1 MRLTRYSARL
11 VAASRLAFSMV
22 VCALLLAVID
32 TADAASEKITVLN
45 SRILR
50 NGIPWVPKGVVI
62 VGLVAPAAQISG
74 AYADARKQFGA
85 AELKSVADYGAD
97 LIRFQVSQGGA
108 DPKSPIY
115 SAAYVQEVVRGVQL
129 ARSHGF
135 VVIVSIQSGKPSGGN
150 DPNGLPGD
158 STRRAWH
165 DLAPLFSSDDGIMFE
180 LFNEPSRQRGA
191 GPGAPD
197 PTWADWRNA
206 HQMLIDE
213 IRSDGAHNAII
224 ADGLEWAHTLQGV
237 PILSDPDSDLIY
249 AVHPYPHRGYL
260 SSADWDE
267 AFGIFAGTHPV
278 LATEWNA
285 RAAKRCDPNF
295 PAIAAEFLAY
305 AKVHNI
311 GVVGWAFDL
320 PDTLFDST
328 GSPTNYRN
336 FSCQMTGPSG
346 IGELLHSSFLQNR

>member
-135 VVIVSIQSGKPSGGN
+135 VVIVSIQSGKPS
-150 DPNGLPGD
+150 
-158 STRRAWH
+158 
-165 DLAPLFSSDDGIMFE
+165 
-180 LFNEPSRQRGA
+180 
-191 GPGAPD
+191 
-197 PTWADWRNA
+197 
-206 HQMLIDE
+206 
-213 IRSDGAHNAII
+213 
-224 ADGLEWAHTLQGV
+224 
-237 PILSDPDSDLIY
+237 
-249 AVHPYPHRGYL
+249 
-260 SSADWDE
+260 
-267 AFGIFAGTHPV
+267 
-278 LATEWNA
+278 
-285 RAAKRCDPNF
+285 
-295 PAIAAEFLAY
+295 
-305 AKVHNI
+305 
-311 GVVGWAFDL
+311 
-320 PDTLFDST
+320 
-328 GSPTNYRN
+328 
-336 FSCQMTGPSG
+336 
-346 IGELLHSSFLQNR
+346 